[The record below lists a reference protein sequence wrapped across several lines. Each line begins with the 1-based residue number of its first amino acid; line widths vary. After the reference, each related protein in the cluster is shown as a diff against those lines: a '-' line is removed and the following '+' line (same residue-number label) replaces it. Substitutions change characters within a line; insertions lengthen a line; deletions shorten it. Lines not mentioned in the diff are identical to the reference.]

1 MSETKRIRVALPTH
15 LRMLAKVA
23 GEVELEVAAPITQRS
38 VLDALEER
46 FPVLLGTIRDHK
58 TKKRRAFL
66 RFYACEQDLSH
77 ESPDALLPE
86 EVASGKE
93 TYLIIGSL
101 SGG

>member
-1 MSETKRIRVALPTH
+1 MNERKQIRVALPTH
-15 LRMLAKVA
+15 LKMLAKVA
-23 GEVELEVAAPITQRS
+23 GEVELEVAQPITQCS

-46 FPVLLGTIRDHK
+46 FPVLLGTIRDHD

-66 RFYACEQDLSH
+66 RFYACERDLSH

-86 EVASGKE
+86 DVASGKE